1 MDWPPERRWL
11 RNLDEVAEWIGRI
24 NRGETTVGSL
34 ASRRAAIDRQV
45 ARLLEHAA
53 QLERFPDRDPYEDG
67 QVLRFTRILGGT
79 RYSYAAIRAG
89 GRYWVTGT
97 DKASRSWMQFVEWLV
112 EAGEIASFEELE
124 PKQSDAEPPAEERV
138 DVLPP
143 RDDRDPCGRRLR
155 AEDHKPH
162 SWRYENEETV
172 RQCVGWPAQVPPF
185 VRELAE
191 KAGVDI
197 DEVVVRDVTGA

>member
-112 EAGEIASFEELE
+112 EAGEIASFEELVTSA
-124 PKQSDAEPPAEERV
+124 QTDAEPPPEDEDPYAAVMIDGTPPIFLPEALCPDVARKRV
-138 DVLPP
+138 HV
-143 RDDRDPCGRRLR
+143 
-155 AEDHKPH
+155 PH
-162 SWRYENEETV
+162 RWIQASTS
-172 RQCVGWPAQVPPF
+172 QSQSQTF
-185 VRELAE
+185 VCAGYAELAGE
-191 KAGVDI
+191 
-197 DEVVVRDVTGA
+197 